1 MPSES
6 DSESRLVLVTRMAM
20 YTRSID
26 SNLERGRY
34 ISRVGR
40 ASSFLSLPEST
51 SLYCGTSLYHGT
63 YGTYGTVGTTVPA
76 LYLPT
81 AEGCVAESMQTI
93 PQ

>member
-1 MPSES
+1 MMVTVVVENVDVELIDSYFIHDHFHDES

-40 ASSFLSLPEST
+40 ASSFLSLT
-51 SLYCGTSLYHGT
+51 R
-63 YGTYGTVGTTVPA
+63 
-76 LYLPT
+76 
-81 AEGCVAESMQTI
+81 
-93 PQ
+93 